1 MTLTEIQDKVKKDLK
16 INDMELDIESLRIPS
31 LHSRYLQLLT
41 EHSLLLKKTQ
51 GDLAVL
57 KRNKWI
63 YYTGK
68 ASEDVYKEKGDLNG
82 AETNYQKAVR
92 LLPNDRNAYFNLGN
106 ALRYEGDVHIAIQCY
121 RKATA
126 IKPDFVAAHY
136 YLANAL
142 KDAKRIE
149 ESAESYAQVIAL
161 LRSPLGHNT
170 NGVHMFRMSV
180 AHKAECLYELGESD
194 TLRKFIT
201 DSAKIDQ
208 ANIRLA
214 TLSAFASHQ
223 YEVKDL
229 YPFCRDPLSMIK
241 IDNIST
247 SFTDFEKF
255 KTKLIT
261 YLNGIP
267 QVWEPSNATTKQGF
281 QTEDQLFD
289 LQNDMLKQL
298 EEIIWQKIIYG
309 GTTQHF

>member
-1 MTLTEIQDKVKKDLK
+1 MNPANLK
-16 INDMELDIESLRIPS
+16 EVIESLRKELAEQPNSADIHCNLGIALAES
-31 LHSRYLQLLT
+31 
-41 EHSLLLKKTQ
+41 
-51 GDLAVL
+51 GDLNSAIKCYQDAVNIESRHIPAYTNL
-57 KRNKWI
+57 GSI
-63 YYTGK
+63 YRSLGK
-68 ASEDVYKEKGDLNG
+68 TEEALVVFEKIIELDSNEVSAYVNLGSLYKEKGDLNG

-106 ALRYEGDVHIAIQCY
+106 ALRYEGDVHVAIQCY

-142 KDAKRIE
+142 KDAKRIK
-149 ESAESYAQVIAL
+149 ESADSYSQVIAL

-223 YEVKDL
+223 YGVKDL

-267 QVWEPSNATTKQGF
+267 QVWEAIKRY
-281 QTEDQLFD
+281 D
-289 LQNDMLKQL
+289 
-298 EEIIWQKIIYG
+298 
-309 GTTQHF
+309 